1 MAILSP
7 RARQRNR
14 RPGPAN
20 TAARGYNGAVTA
32 PVASL
37 QAFERVL
44 SEDLRPPAYLTLEE
58 IRGGWRDLFPELAA
72 CLPAP
77 YPIFGADEERIIT
90 YGYPIL
96 ISEGI
101 WRLRR
106 ELDRLVELETAHRM
120 SAPSDSADKEPVA
133 AQRDRYVRAAATIFE
148 NVVMN
153 DYGRGLNEVF
163 LLFLSGDAARSLGQI
178 PKQVRLARP
187 DVGRETTEEIRQFI
201 AGVVGELIQR
211 AAVRA
216 TERLR
221 QLAEGPASL
230 KLSPVLTAVCQD
242 HLLLTESRAPAELD
256 RLSGYLRH
264 RLRQDPQSVVAVCEN
279 ALRRLN
285 DLIRRHPEI
294 GSLLTTSGAGKLR
307 VDQLKT
313 ILDPALLN
321 ALEAARLTDAVELTA
336 KNVRFLRELGLRL
349 KAFELLATLRRRI
362 QPMERRGSQLVLSGA
377 SSATAIAPSTRPFDF
392 ASPGVVESLVRR
404 CGFVYD
410 LTNFTA
416 VLEAVRKEGR
426 AAEEKALQF
435 MYVFQNRLEEIRRR
449 RVLNFEKFLGDGA
462 LYSSRRA
469 IRVLAAAC
477 ETQLVYH
484 HLRQSGFPFDQ
495 GIRMALNFGTYRLL
509 PMFHRSGGPQR
520 FEFFGHGIVELARL
534 TTGKSSREVDE
545 IAEFLVHAGYDSR
558 SVESFLAPLVEARRG
573 HATAASRPYIAAI
586 DGRGELVNEGIVLTT
601 PFLAELERDIE
612 GTLIGVLTYDGVEWL
627 SFALEPQ
634 NPDTLYVGLRLL
646 GVARL
651 KGLAPQELVE
661 AMVWEALPGAQ
672 RPKGTARELMRV
684 LRQLD
689 STESEGVEGAAAS
702 EVTVPE
708 DLLVVTYLG
717 DDRRRQWV
725 FGQYRHSDDMVLHA
739 VELPINTP
747 ELGREEPLETWLFR
761 NRHDLAQLY
770 EGIRRSSPG
779 ASRPLSELRRRDGFM
794 ACFLAFPHRAPGQR

>member
-1 MAILSP
+1 M
-7 RARQRNR
+7 
-14 RPGPAN
+14 
-20 TAARGYNGAVTA
+20 TA

-58 IRGGWRDLFPELAA
+58 IRGGWRELFPDLAA

-106 ELDRLVELETAHRM
+106 ELDRLVELETAHRLNG
-120 SAPSDSADKEPVA
+120 PSESADKEPVA
-133 AQRDRYVRAAATIFE
+133 AQRDRYLRAAATIFE
-148 NVVMN
+148 NVLMN
-153 DYGRGLNEVF
+153 DYGRGLSEVF
-163 LLFLSGDAARSLGQI
+163 LLFLSGDAARSLGQVA
-178 PKQVRLARP
+178 KQVRLARP
-187 DVGRETTEEIRQFI
+187 EVGRDATEEIRQFL

-216 TERLR
+216 AERLR

-230 KLSPVLTAVCQD
+230 KLSPVLSAVCQD
-242 HLLLTESRAPAELD
+242 QLLLTESRAPAELD
-256 RLSGYLRH
+256 RLSGYLQY
-264 RLRQDPQSVVAVCEN
+264 RLRQDPQAVVAVCEN
-279 ALRRLN
+279 ALRRLH

-294 GSLLTTSGAGKLR
+294 GSLLTISGAGKFR

-321 ALEAARLTDAVELTA
+321 ALEAAHLTDAVELSA

-349 KAFELLATLRRRI
+349 KSFELLATLRRRI
-362 QPMERRGSQLVLSGA
+362 QPMERRGSQLVFSGL

-404 CGFVYD
+404 CGLVYD

-416 VLEAVRKEGR
+416 VLEEVRKEGR

-469 IRVLAAAC
+469 IRVLTAAC
-477 ETQLVYH
+477 ETQILYH

-509 PMFHRSGGPQR
+509 PMFHRGGGPQR

-534 TTGKSSREVDE
+534 TTGKSTREIEE
-545 IAEFLVHAGYDSR
+545 IAEFLIHAGYDSAR
-558 SVESFLAPLVEARRG
+558 VDSFLAPLLEARKG
-573 HATAASRPYIAAI
+573 HAAGATRPYTATI
-586 DGRGELVNEGIVLTT
+586 DDRGELINEGIVLTT

-612 GTLIGVLTYDGVEWL
+612 GTPIGVLPFDGVEWL
-627 SFALEPQ
+627 VFALEPQ
-634 NPDTLYVGLRLL
+634 NPDTLHVGLRLL

-661 AMVWEALPGAQ
+661 ATVWEAPPAAPSP
-672 RPKGTARELMRV
+672 RGTARELMQL
-684 LRQLD
+684 LRRLG
-689 STESEGVEGAAAS
+689 STELDGGDAGGTIEIAI
-702 EVTVPE
+702 PE
-708 DLLVVTYLG
+708 ELLVVTYL
-717 DDRRRQWV
+717 DADRRRQWV
-725 FGQYRHSDDMVLHA
+725 FGHYRHSDDMVLHA
-739 VELPINTP
+739 VDIPIETP
-747 ELGREEPLETWLFR
+747 ELSRDEPLETWLFR
-761 NRHDLAQLY
+761 NRHELARVY
-770 EGIRRSSPG
+770 EGVRRTSPG
-779 ASRPLSELRRRDGFM
+779 MTRPLAMLRRLDGFM

>member
-1 MAILSP
+1 VI
-7 RARQRNR
+7 
-14 RPGPAN
+14 
-20 TAARGYNGAVTA
+20 A

-58 IRGGWRDLFPELAA
+58 IRGGWRNLFPELAA

-106 ELDRLVELETAHRM
+106 ELDRLVELETAHRL
-120 SAPSDSADKEPVA
+120 SEPSDSADKEPVA
-133 AQRDRYVRAAATIFE
+133 AQRDRYVRAATTSYE
-148 NVVMN
+148 NVVRT

-163 LLFLSGDAARSLGQI
+163 LLFLSGDAARSLGQVA
-178 PKQVRLARP
+178 KQVRLARP
-187 DVGRETTEEIRQFI
+187 DVGREITEEVRQFI

-216 TERLR
+216 AERLR

-256 RLSGYLRH
+256 RLSGYLQY
-264 RLRQDPQSVVAVCEN
+264 RLRQDPQAVIAVCEN
-279 ALRRLN
+279 ALHRLH

-321 ALEAARLTDAVELTA
+321 ALEAARMTDAVELSA

-362 QPMERRGSQLVLSGA
+362 HPMERRGSQLVLSGA

-469 IRVLAAAC
+469 IRVLGAAC
-477 ETQLVYH
+477 ETQLLYH

-534 TTGKSSREVDE
+534 TTGKSTREVDE
-545 IAEFLVHAGYDSR
+545 IAEFLIHAGYDSQK
-558 SVESFLAPLVEARRG
+558 VDSFLAPLVEARRG
-573 HATAASRPYIAAI
+573 HATAATRPYTATI
-586 DGRGELVNEGIVLTT
+586 DGRGELVNEGIVLTAS
-601 PFLAELERDIE
+601 FLAELERDIE
-612 GTLIGVLTYDGVEWL
+612 GTPIGVLPFDGVEWL
-627 SFALEPQ
+627 VFALEPQ
-634 NPDTLYVGLRLL
+634 NPDTMYVGLRLL

-651 KGLAPQELVE
+651 KGLAPQELIE
-661 AMVWEALPGAQ
+661 ATVWEALPSAQ
-672 RPKGTARELMRV
+672 RPKGTARDLMRL

-689 STESEGVEGAAAS
+689 SAEAESADSAAAN
-702 EVTVPE
+702 EVAIPE
-708 DLLVVTYLG
+708 ELLVVTYLG
-717 DDRRRQWV
+717 EDRRRLWV
-725 FGQYRHSDDMVLHA
+725 FGHYRHSDDMVLHA
-739 VELPINTP
+739 VDLPINTP

-761 NRHDLAQLY
+761 NRHELAQLY
-770 EGIRRSSPG
+770 EGVRRSNPG
-779 ASRPLSELRRRDGFM
+779 DARPLSALRRLDGFM

>member
-1 MAILSP
+1 MA
-7 RARQRNR
+7 
-14 RPGPAN
+14 
-20 TAARGYNGAVTA
+20 A

-58 IRGGWRDLFPELAA
+58 IQGGWRDLFPELAA

-77 YPIFGADEERIIT
+77 YPIFGTDEERIIT

-106 ELDRLVELETAHRM
+106 ELDKLVELEVAHRL
-120 SAPSDSADKEPVA
+120 SSSSDSADKEPVA

-148 NVVMN
+148 NVLMN
-153 DYGRGLNEVF
+153 DWGRGLTEVF
-163 LLFLSGDAARSLGQI
+163 LLFLSGDAVHSLGQVA
-178 PKQVRLARP
+178 KQVRLSRP
-187 DVGRETTEEIRQFI
+187 ETGRDATEEIRQFI
-201 AGVVGELIQR
+201 TGVIGELIQR

-216 TERLR
+216 AERLR

-230 KLSPVLTAVCQD
+230 KLSPVLAAVCQD
-242 HLLLTESRAPAELD
+242 QLLLSESRAPAELD
-256 RLSGYLRH
+256 RLSGYLQY
-264 RLRQDPQSVVAVCEN
+264 RLHQDPQAVVAVCEN
-279 ALRRLN
+279 ALHRLH

-294 GSLLTTSGAGKLR
+294 GSLLASSGARKLR

-313 ILDPALLN
+313 ILDPALLD
-321 ALEAARLTDAVELTA
+321 ALEAARLTDAVELSA

-349 KAFELLATLRRRI
+349 KSFELLATLRHRI
-362 QPMERRGSQLVLSGA
+362 HPMERRGSQLVFSGP

-404 CGFVYD
+404 CGLVYD

-416 VLEAVRKEGR
+416 VLEAIRKEGR
-426 AAEEKALQF
+426 AAEEKTLQF
-435 MYVFQNRLEEIRRR
+435 MYVFQNRIEEIRRR

-477 ETQLVYH
+477 ETQTLYH

-495 GIRMALNFGTYRLL
+495 GIRMAVNFGTYRLL
-509 PMFHRSGGPQR
+509 PMFHRGGGPQR

-534 TTGKSSREVDE
+534 TTGKSTREVEE
-545 IAEFLVHAGYDSR
+545 IAEFLIHAGYDSAK
-558 SVESFLAPLVEARRG
+558 VEGFLAPLVEARKG
-573 HATAASRPYIAAI
+573 HSVAASRPYTATI
-586 DGRGELVNEGIVLTT
+586 DSRGELINEGIVLTA

-612 GTLIGVLTYDGVEWL
+612 GTPVGAVGFDGVEWL
-627 SFALEPQ
+627 VFALDPQ
-634 NPDTLYVGLRLL
+634 DPDTLCVGLRLL

-651 KGLAPQELVE
+651 KGLAPQELIE
-661 AMVWEALPGAQ
+661 ATVWETLPATP
-672 RPKGTARELMRV
+672 RPKGTARDLMQL
-684 LRQLD
+684 LRRLN
-689 STESEGVEGAAAS
+689 STEPDRADGAAA
-702 EVTVPE
+702 PE
-708 DLLVVTYLG
+708 IAIPEELLVVSYLG
-717 DDRRRQWV
+717 EDHRRQWV
-725 FGQYRHSDDMVLHA
+725 FGHYRHSDDMVLHA
-739 VELPINTP
+739 VDLPIDTP

-761 NRHDLAQLY
+761 NRHELARLY
-770 EGIRRSSPG
+770 EGVRRSNPG
-779 ASRPLSELRRRDGFM
+779 TPRPLATLRRLDGFM